1 MHLHSAHAVDHR
13 ISWAHMV
20 SMFSPLQPRDKM
32 CGRGVCCCQQQHL
45 RCGSCVQ
52 LQGGRY
58 SRNPRCKCS
67 SGKTA
72 PAGTGS
78 IAQDR
83 TAGWHWTM
91 CLLLFAE
98 AGERNFSM
106 ALSSQL
112 RALYCFFKDIAEEQ
126 LIFSLCYPL
135 LAMLLPCTV
144 AESFVTNLIFQ
155 EVKYKFL
162 LYLEIVLEKANPMLF
177 LFLRLSQ
184 HRPCSAGNLC
194 SHCFPLS

>member
-13 ISWAHMV
+13 ISWSHMV

-112 RALYCFFKDIAEEQ
+112 RALYCFLKALQRNSSSSPYVIPCLQCSFPAQ
-126 LIFSLCYPL
+126 LQNHL
-135 LAMLLPCTV
+135 
-144 AESFVTNLIFQ
+144 
-155 EVKYKFL
+155 
-162 LYLEIVLEKANPMLF
+162 
-177 LFLRLSQ
+177 
-184 HRPCSAGNLC
+184 
-194 SHCFPLS
+194 